1 LCSQAYAGQTF
12 TSRLLAAISGE
23 PNVVE
28 CTFVENNLTP
38 APFFSTPVSR
48 LFSIV
53 FLPRATTAIF
63 FASFAYLHL
72 TFQRFLLQ
80 VRLGP
85 NGVEEVLHYGTL
97 SAAEQATLDAMIP
110 DLVAQAKKGV
120 EFVKASK

>member
-1 LCSQAYAGQTF
+1 MPRRSCCILVNRPLFSLV
-12 TSRLLAAISGE
+12 LL
-23 PNVVE
+23 
-28 CTFVENNLTP
+28 
-38 APFFSTPVSR
+38 FSTHA
-48 LFSIV
+48 FS
-53 FLPRATTAIF
+53 
-63 FASFAYLHL
+63 
-72 TFQRFLLQ
+72 Q

>member
-1 LCSQAYAGQTF
+1 MSA
-12 TSRLLAAISGE
+12 
-23 PNVVE
+23 
-28 CTFVENNLTP
+28 
-38 APFFSTPVSR
+38 
-48 LFSIV
+48 LFS
-53 FLPRATTAIF
+53 
-63 FASFAYLHL
+63 
-72 TFQRFLLQ
+72 LQ